1 MNSCFGSNRTLFR
14 TALVVTVLM
23 ILVSL
28 PGSLLAQL
36 ANNDPIVYAD
46 DSFVYSPNSV
56 VYGMTYG
63 DWVVAYWQY
72 LLSIPLS
79 TNPAFGDTTGVYCNL
94 GQGSGPVYFLNASGF
109 PNTLITRRCTVPAG
123 KALWVPN
130 LFNECSTVEAPPSH
144 GDNPQE
150 LRHCALAGTD
160 AVVLNSVEFIVD
172 GQRIKDV
179 ARFRVQ
185 GPFYDFVMPAHD
197 NILGLE
203 GVTAGSSVVDGYAIM
218 VKPPRQGYHVI
229 HFEGT
234 FGPPHGDWGSYSVT
248 YLLTVQ

>member
-1 MNSCFGSNRTLFR
+1 MIF
-14 TALVVTVLM
+14 VTVP
-23 ILVSL
+23 V
-28 PGSLLAQL
+28 SLLAQRD
-36 ANNDPIVYAD
+36 ND
-46 DSFVYSPNSV
+46 DSVIYSDDSLVYSPNSV

-72 LLSIPLS
+72 ILSIPLS
-79 TNPAFGDTTGVYCNL
+79 TNPAFGDTTGFYCNL
-94 GQGSGPVYFLNASGF
+94 DQGSGPVYFLNASGF

-130 LFNECSTVEAPPSH
+130 LLNECSTVEAPPSH

-150 LRHCALAGTD
+150 LRQCALAGTD
-160 AVVLNSVEFIVD
+160 AVVLNGVKFIVD
-172 GQRIKDV
+172 GQRIQDV

-203 GVTAGSSVVDGYAIM
+203 GVSAGSSVVDGYAIM
-218 VKPPRQGYHVI
+218 LKPLRRGYHVI

>member
-1 MNSCFGSNRTLFR
+1 VNSCFGSNRSLFR
-14 TALVVTVLM
+14 TAVVVSVLM
-23 ILVSL
+23 ILVTV
-28 PGSLLAQL
+28 PVSLLAQR
-36 ANNDPIVYAD
+36 DDD
-46 DSFVYSPNSV
+46 DSLVYPPDSV

-72 LLSIPLS
+72 ILSIPLS

-94 GQGSGPVYFLNASGF
+94 DQGSGPVYFLNASGF
-109 PNTLITRRCTVPAG
+109 PDTPITRTCTVPAG

-130 LFNECSTVEAPPSH
+130 LLNECSTVEPPPYH

-150 LRHCALAGTD
+150 LRQCALGGTD
-160 AVVLNSVEFIVD
+160 AIYLKTVKFIVD
-172 GQRIKDV
+172 GHSIPDV

-203 GVTAGSSVVDGYAIM
+203 GVTAGSSVVDAYAIM
-218 VKPPRQGYHVI
+218 LKPLSRGHHKI
-229 HFEGT
+229 HFEGA

-248 YLLTVQ
+248 YNLTVQ